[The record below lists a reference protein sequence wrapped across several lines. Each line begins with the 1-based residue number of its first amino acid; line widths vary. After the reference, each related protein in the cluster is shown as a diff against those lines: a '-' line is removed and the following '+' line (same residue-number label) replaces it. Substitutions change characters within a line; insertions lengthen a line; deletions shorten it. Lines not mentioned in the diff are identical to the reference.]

1 VTADRTKITE
11 ERTRSQLLTESLLRF
26 PHASHECL
34 GEFGGDLLSK
44 SFGKTCEYSRYFP
57 FRFCAIF
64 IIVELFLFSAF

>member
-34 GEFGGDLLSK
+34 GEFVVEEFWKNVRVQSILSIPVLRNFHNCGAV
-44 SFGKTCEYSRYFP
+44 S
-57 FRFCAIF
+57 IF
-64 IIVELFLFSAF
+64 SVLIEW

>member
-34 GEFGGDLLSK
+34 GEFGSDLLSK
-44 SFGKTCEYSRYFP
+44 SFGKTCEYSRYFQ

-64 IIVELFLFSAF
+64 IIVEPFVVSAF